1 MIEKIV
7 FVSTLALTSV
17 LVCATV
23 DQPNIVMVVLDDVG
37 WADFNYSIGG
47 ELSVSVIDNLVPEH

>member
-1 MIEKIV
+1 MMIEKIV

-47 ELSVSVIDNLVPEH
+47 ELSVSV